1 MKIRPLTT
9 LDIAAILLI
18 EKENY
23 DDPWDYKIFEDEIVH
38 SQNSEYY
45 GIFNDEELIGYM
57 GFWKLP
63 DYLDITNISVK
74 PQYKR
79 QGIAKKLLDYLEACA
94 QSNNIN
100 SIFLEVNVNNQG
112 AIKLY
117 EDYGYKIL
125 KTIRHYYSYNNDDAY
140 LMQKELSN
148 E

>member
-23 DDPWDYKIFEDEIVH
+23 DDPWDYKIFEDEILH

-79 QGIAKKLLDYLEACA
+79 QGIAKKLLDYLMKCMTR
-94 QSNNIN
+94 IM
-100 SIFLEVNVNNQG
+100 L
-112 AIKLY
+112 KLV
-117 EDYGYKIL
+117 
-125 KTIRHYYSYNNDDAY
+125 
-140 LMQKELSN
+140 
-148 E
+148 